1 MKNVNIIIMINNR
14 LSEIMGKKRIRMSE
28 LSRLTGLS
36 VTAIFAL
43 YHNKTKSVSFDTMNK
58 ICNALEISIGEL
70 FEHIPD

>member
-1 MKNVNIIIMINNR
+1 MINNR

-58 ICNALEISIGEL
+58 ICNALEISIAEL